1 MGKIEIIIFFL
12 GSVSGFDLGSG
23 SEFGSVWRIS
33 GSWIRIRIIIHP
45 DPHHCFTVYITPL
58 PVLNNSYSRSVFH
71 QVFHHRYTGYHYHR
85 SDWTP
90 PPPPAP
96 AITNRCIALGLCS
109 STTVE
114 FLSLTMLPG
123 LPFAR
128 TLGKNLNSKFSL
140 QCLNFLNLFNFL
152 FQQFAASSV

>member
-1 MGKIEIIIFFL
+1 MGKIEIISFFL
-12 GSVSGFDLGSG
+12 GSGSG
-23 SEFGSVWRIS
+23 FGSVWRIS

-85 SDWTP
+85 SDWKP
-90 PPPPAP
+90 PLPTAP
-96 AITNRCIALGLCS
+96 AITNCCIALGLCS

-128 TLGKNLNSKFSL
+128 TLGKNLNCKFSL